1 MADRIKLAIS
11 VLLIG
16 VGIAAFYYFSDQQ
29 SLLIRVLGLLA
40 VMAVA
45 VFVALQTSVGQ
56 MSWEFMKDART
67 EVRKVVW
74 PTRKETT
81 QTTLLI
87 FASVV
92 VVGLA
97 LWGMDSM
104 LLWAVQL
111 ATGQGS

>member
-1 MADRIKLAIS
+1 MADKIKLSIS
-11 VLLIG
+11 VFLIG
-16 VGIAAFYYFSDQQ
+16 LGIAAFYYFSDQQ

-40 VMAVA
+40 IFAVA
-45 VFVALQTSVGQ
+45 VFVALQSEVGQ
-56 MSWEFMKDART
+56 LSWGFMKDART

-104 LLWAVQL
+104 LLWTVQL
-111 ATGQGS
+111 FTGQGS